1 MGICCKPRS
10 LKSRLKTILLCAALG
25 FRFFEKLVLLDEVM
39 KGVVC
44 LAFDT
49 PKREA
54 DDLSVT
60 FDLDSCCLVIE
71 RSAIWTYCSYD
82 LIDNR

>member
-1 MGICCKPRS
+1 MS
-10 LKSRLKTILLCAALG
+10 KTILLRADLG
-25 FRFFEKLVLLDEVM
+25 FSFFKKLVLLDEVM

-60 FDLDSCCLVIE
+60 FNLDSYCLVIE
-71 RSAIWTYCSYD
+71 CSAI
-82 LIDNR
+82 